1 MSFAPPSHTTTL
13 DPQSAAAHLPRLRR
27 FARSLCGSS
36 QLAEDLTQE
45 TYVRVLARPRRV
57 HEDSEFPYLAR
68 TLRNV
73 FLDHWR
79 SEQRRPPVGVLEQ
92 EVPSVHGDPE
102 LAAYTG
108 DVVEAVAGLPEEFRD
123 VVVAIDVAGLSY
135 KEASGTLR
143 IPIGTVM
150 SRLHRARTR
159 LAMELVA

>member
-1 MSFAPPSHTTTL
+1 MSFAPPSPHTTPL

-92 EVPSVHGDPE
+92 ELPSVHGDPE

-108 DVVEAVAGLPEEFRD
+108 DVVEAVAGLPEEFRN

-159 LAMELVA
+159 LAMELA

>member
-1 MSFAPPSHTTTL
+1 MSFAPPSPHTTPL

-92 EVPSVHGDPE
+92 ELPSVHGDPE

-108 DVVEAVAGLPEEFRD
+108 DVVDAVAGLPEEFRN

-159 LAMELVA
+159 LAMELA

>member
-1 MSFAPPSHTTTL
+1 MSFAPPSPKPL

-79 SEQRRPPVGVLEQ
+79 SEQRRPPVGALEQ
-92 EVPSVHGDPE
+92 ELPSALGDPE

-108 DVVEAVAGLPEEFRD
+108 DVYEAVADLPEEFRD
-123 VVVAIDVAGLSY
+123 VVVAVDVAGLSY

-150 SRLHRARTR
+150 SRLHRARGR
-159 LAMELVA
+159 LALVLDG

>member
-1 MSFAPPSHTTTL
+1 MSSPLPVTSSPTTL

-57 HEDSEFPYLAR
+57 YEDI
-68 TLRNV
+68 
-73 FLDHWR
+73 DHWR
-79 SEQRRPPVGVLEQ
+79 SEQRKPPVGVLEQ
-92 EVPSVHGDPE
+92 ELPSTHGDPE

-108 DVVEAVAGLPEEFRD
+108 DLIEAVAALPEEFRD
-123 VVVAIDVAGLSY
+123 VVVAVDVAGLSY
-135 KEASGTLR
+135 MEASGTLR

-150 SRLHRARTR
+150 SRLHRARGR
-159 LAMELVA
+159 LALRLA

>member
-1 MSFAPPSHTTTL
+1 MSFAPPSPTTTL

-57 HEDSEFPYLAR
+57 HADSEFPYLAR

-79 SEQRRPPVGVLEQ
+79 AEQRRPPVGVLEQ
-92 EVPSVHGDPE
+92 ELPSAHGDPE

-108 DVVEAVAGLPEEFRD
+108 DLFEAVAALPEEFRD

-135 KEASGTLR
+135 LEASGTLR

-150 SRLHRARTR
+150 SRLHRARGR
-159 LAMELVA
+159 LALRLA